1 MSSYI
6 RQLNESHF
14 LSVNNSIITVSCHF
28 KTNIINDCS
37 YCLVQVPCGC
47 SISTKEFYFPKRH
60 TKCNHQNDT
69 KNMSVVH
76 PVNLI
81 VLHKFFGL
89 NAISNISSDTVF
101 PTPLNIS
108 IKPIRYFDHEFS
120 NLIANDQRAHLNLDR
135 VIQRAKE
142 NKVIYQNLVEPFLNS
157 EINDSYISAFDIV
170 SFVSIGLSIFA
181 IISVFFMYRKYR
193 KFLAVVTMLKRAG
206 HTTAYPTLPSFIY
219 TEAPTTTAPT
229 HIQNIHVHIHNFTSY
244 IILAFGL
251 FLVIYI
257 IYKRIRSPRPNLM
270 IDITNGR
277 ECMTSFIMHLP
288 LCIQSCHFHSSL
300 SMQIFSIQGMLK
312 PTLSIDWGDLIIF
325 SETNETLSLTL
336 PSTIPVSM
344 YTAYKIRKTFKRGL
358 PLITQLWACH
368 QSFGMPIK
376 YCDSSCPLQNINTS
390 NSPDQS

>member
-1 MSSYI
+1 M
-6 RQLNESHF
+6 
-14 LSVNNSIITVSCHF
+14 
-28 KTNIINDCS
+28 
-37 YCLVQVPCGC
+37 PCGC

-69 KNMSVVH
+69 KNMSVVQ

-157 EINDSYISAFDIV
+157 EINDSYISAFDNV

-193 KFLAVVTMLKRAG
+193 KFLSVVTMLKRAG

-219 TEAPTTTAPT
+219 TEAPTTMAPT

-257 IYKRIRSPRPNLM
+257 IYKRIRRPRPN
-270 IDITNGR
+270 
-277 ECMTSFIMHLP
+277 
-288 LCIQSCHFHSSL
+288 
-300 SMQIFSIQGMLK
+300 
-312 PTLSIDWGDLIIF
+312 
-325 SETNETLSLTL
+325 
-336 PSTIPVSM
+336 
-344 YTAYKIRKTFKRGL
+344 
-358 PLITQLWACH
+358 
-368 QSFGMPIK
+368 
-376 YCDSSCPLQNINTS
+376 
-390 NSPDQS
+390 